1 MRSDAQVDENTAAS
15 DDGPLPPATLDKL
28 RPFRWVRK
36 PY

>member
-15 DDGPLPPATLDKL
+15 DDGPLSPDILSQL
-28 RPFRWVRK
+28 RPFRWVRP